1 MEFLQEIHDEVLCH
15 YDVLTVGETP
25 AVTPEIAIQFAREG
39 QGPFSMVFQFEHM
52 DLDSDLTAPVPKW
65 TVKPWHL
72 QDLRDTL
79 TRWQKGM
86 AGQSWNSLYLG
97 NHDVP
102 RLVSRFGDAE
112 KHRYESATLLATL
125 IHLQQGT
132 PYIYQGDEIDM
143 TNAPFDRI
151 EDYRDVD
158 TLNFYHE
165 QVNQKGRCPAEVMHI
180 LHHKSRDHVLGGMYT
195 IIRSL
200 GLFNTYLGLILS
212 YNAFSLPFTVWVL
225 TSFVRDLP
233 TELEEAAVVDGA
245 SPLQTL
251 FKVLLPVM
259 TPALIT
265 TGMLGFINAWNEFL
279 FALTFTS
286 DDRVRTVPVAIGT
299 FSGGSVYENPF
310 GQIMAASVV
319 VTIPLIL
326 MVLFFQKRIVSG
338 LTAGAVKG

>member
-1 MEFLQEIHDEVLCH
+1 MMKNL
-15 YDVLTVGETP
+15 P
-25 AVTPEIAIQFAREG
+25 VTPLRLIFWAVVLVMLFYVLFPFYWAVKTSLTDTAVLSKSALDWFPSRPTFNNFIAVFEG
-39 QGPFSMVFQFEHM
+39 QPFGRNLLNSVVV
-52 DLDSDLTAPVPKW
+52 AGG
-65 TVKPWHL
+65 TVL
-72 QDLRDTL
+72 I
-79 TRWQKGM
+79 
-86 AGQSWNSLYLG
+86 SL
-97 NHDVP
+97 
-102 RLVSRFGDAE
+102 
-112 KHRYESATLLATL
+112 LLAVL
-125 IHLQQGT
+125 SAYALGK
-132 PYIYQGDEIDM
+132 
-143 TNAPFDRI
+143 FR
-151 EDYRDVD
+151 
-158 TLNFYHE
+158 F
-165 QVNQKGRCPAEVMHI
+165 KGKTI
-180 LHHKSRDHVLGGMYT
+180 LMYVILAVSIFPQIAVLGGMYT

-212 YNAFSLPFTVWVL
+212 YTAFSLPFTVWVL
-225 TSFVRDLP
+225 TSFVRDIP

-265 TGMLGFINAWNEFL
+265 IGMLGFINAWNEFL

-299 FSGGSVYENPF
+299 FSGASVYENPF

>member
-1 MEFLQEIHDEVLCH
+1 MKNL
-15 YDVLTVGETP
+15 P
-25 AVTPEIAIQFAREG
+25 VTPLRLIFWAVVLVMLFYVLFPFYWAVKTSLTDTAVLSKSALDWFPSRPTFNNFIAVFEG
-39 QGPFSMVFQFEHM
+39 QPFGRNLLNSVVV
-52 DLDSDLTAPVPKW
+52 AGG
-65 TVKPWHL
+65 TVL
-72 QDLRDTL
+72 I
-79 TRWQKGM
+79 
-86 AGQSWNSLYLG
+86 SL
-97 NHDVP
+97 
-102 RLVSRFGDAE
+102 
-112 KHRYESATLLATL
+112 LLAVL
-125 IHLQQGT
+125 SAYALGK
-132 PYIYQGDEIDM
+132 
-143 TNAPFDRI
+143 FR
-151 EDYRDVD
+151 
-158 TLNFYHE
+158 F
-165 QVNQKGRCPAEVMHI
+165 KGKTI
-180 LHHKSRDHVLGGMYT
+180 LMYVILAVSIFPQIAVLGGMYT

-212 YNAFSLPFTVWVL
+212 YTAFSLPFTVWVL
-225 TSFVRDLP
+225 TSFVRDIP

-265 TGMLGFINAWNEFL
+265 IGMLGFINAWNEFL

-299 FSGGSVYENPF
+299 FSGASVYENPF